1 MITIKGIKKNL
12 PYIIVFIVCVAVAA
26 ASFMLL
32 NKNYKQPVKMKDIII
47 ISHDLGMYEVL
58 TDNKITVKK
67 VPETTNTEGYFTKQ
81 SDVIGKLTAFELKEG
96 KPISKEYVIDKED
109 IKDLAFITVNSKYA
123 QTGDAK
129 PGDIVDVYRV
139 SLENKEEWI
148 GGNESEKVA
157 EDVIVV
163 ALKNKDGKKPGE
175 GSAIPLGGSS
185 SKVEVVKLGIK
196 DKYIENIVPGSVNET
211 NGYVLVVKKPFE
223 KKVSYM
229 ETDFEK
235 TLKTDEVEI
244 DKDGVGDGKKE
255 GESIDA
261 KEAIQEGTGGKESEG
276 EAPKEQ

>member
-12 PYIIVFIVCVAVAA
+12 PYIIVFIVCITVAA
-26 ASFMLL
+26 ISFILL
-32 NKNYKQPVKMKDIII
+32 NKNYKQPVKMKDIIV
-47 ISHDLGMYEVL
+47 ISNDIGMYEVL
-58 TDNKITVKK
+58 TDNKITIKK
-67 VPETTNTEGYFTKQ
+67 VPETTSTEGYFTKK
-81 SDVIGKLTAFELKEG
+81 SDVIGKLTAFEVKEG
-96 KPISKEYVIDKED
+96 KPISKEYVIDKEE
-109 IKDLAFITVNSKYA
+109 IKDLAFITVNSNYA

-139 SLENKEEWI
+139 SFSKEEWI
-148 GGNESEKVA
+148 RGNESEKVA

-196 DKYIENIVPGSVNET
+196 DRYIKNIVPGSVNEE

-223 KKVSYM
+223 KKISDM
-229 ETDFEK
+229 DIDFGK
-235 TLKTDEVEI
+235 TLIDEEDTEKADDTDN
-244 DKDGVGDGKKE
+244 GKKE

-261 KEAIQEGTGGKESEG
+261 EETIQEGIGGEESEG
-276 EAPKEQ
+276 ENIPKEQ